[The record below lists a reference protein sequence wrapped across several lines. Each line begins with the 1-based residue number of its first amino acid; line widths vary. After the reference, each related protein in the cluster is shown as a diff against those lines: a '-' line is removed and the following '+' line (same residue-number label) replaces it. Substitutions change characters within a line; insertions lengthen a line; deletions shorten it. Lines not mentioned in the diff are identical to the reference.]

1 MKKSLSLIALSC
13 LGCLALDAAPTIAV
27 SDFDNRFDTT
37 LNTIIPNV
45 LTETLINS
53 GQFDFFERER
63 LDAILRE
70 QGLQSS
76 GMADPATA
84 VALGKLSGIDY
95 ILTGEIVDF
104 GREVRSFSGYG
115 VRTDTVFYRLEAAVR
130 ILETETGRI
139 VFSRTERA
147 EEKQNQGAG
156 VRVSDTTID
165 TRLGRIVAG
174 QLTDAILAAPVFR
187 VEEKEETALA
197 TVSVSSDPA
206 NASVEIDGVFY
217 GNAGSE
223 FEVPAGLHQIRV
235 SLPGYEIWDKKVM
248 VRDGAAFHVPLVR
261 TADIRVEVQEDTKI
275 TTGSTD

>member
-1 MKKSLSLIALSC
+1 MKKSLLTLLIASLGSLS
-13 LGCLALDAAPTIAV
+13 LNAAPTMAV

-45 LTETLINS
+45 LTENLINS

-76 GMADPATA
+76 GMVDPATA

-130 ILETETGRI
+130 ILETQTGRI
-139 VFSRTERA
+139 VFSKTERA

-165 TRLGRIVAG
+165 TRLGRIVG
-174 QLTDAILAAPVFR
+174 ERLTAAVLAAPVFQS
-187 VEEKEETALA
+187 EEPKDTALA
-197 TVSVSSDPA
+197 TISITSEPS

-217 GNAGSE
+217 GNAGSD
-223 FEVPAGLHQIRV
+223 FELTAGLHQIRV
-235 SLPGYEIWDKKVM
+235 TLPGYEIWDKKVM

-261 TADIRVEVQEDTKI
+261 TADVRVEVQEDTKI
-275 TTGSTD
+275 TTGSAD